1 MAQLR
6 GSGSQHKSLPTH
18 HSMLNWLSCPLVAGP
33 ARQVFSM
40 TGGQLDAV

>member
-6 GSGSQHKSLPTH
+6 GSGSQHQLLPSH
-18 HSMLNWLSCPLVAGP
+18 HCMPNWLSCPLAAGP

-40 TGGQLDAV
+40 TGGLLDAV